1 MKKESNKQY
10 HPPMCASL
18 ELEFRENR
26 DEIICETEHN
36 LNTKPNSIDFLVVK
50 KDAATV
56 MKSGLGAIFK
66 KYNLVEYKSPRDS
79 LGEKIY
85 YRTMGYANILIAYE
99 DDRFTM
105 DDVTIT
111 FVRQAKHVKL
121 MKQLREWGFDIG
133 EYEPGIYHVRKTD
146 HADMQIIVT
155 RLLGKQYKW
164 ISKLTDQVEL
174 EDVKNMIDDIHSLDN
189 ERELLNAES
198 VFDLM
203 TRLNR
208 NKDWMK
214 EVNGMG
220 AFRDLFKED
229 FEQRDRKI
237 AELSKQLQSKDE
249 QLQTQSEQLQSKDE
263 QLQSKDEQLQTQS
276 EQLQSKDEQ
285 LKNEKEKNS
294 RLQQEIEQLKIQM
307 KEQMNK
313 IAIL

>member
-1 MKKESNKQY
+1 
-10 HPPMCASL
+10 
-18 ELEFRENR
+18 
-26 DEIICETEHN
+26 
-36 LNTKPNSIDFLVVK
+36 
-50 KDAATV
+50 

-85 YRTMGYANILIAYE
+85 YRTMGYANLLIAYE

-111 FVRQAKHVKL
+111 FVRQAKPVKL

-249 QLQTQSEQLQSKDE
+249 QLQTQSEHLQCKDE

>member
-1 MKKESNKQY
+1 MEKESRKQY

-18 ELEFRENR
+18 ELEFKENR
-26 DEIICETEHN
+26 DEIVCEIEHN

-50 KDAATV
+50 KSADTV

-66 KYNLVEYKSPRDS
+66 RYNLIEYKSPRDA

-85 YRTMGYANILIAYE
+85 YRTMGYANLLIAYE
-99 DDRFTM
+99 KDSFTM
-105 DDVTIT
+105 DEVTIT
-111 FVRQAKHVKL
+111 FVRQAKPVKL
-121 MKQLREWGFDIG
+121 MKQMRSWDFDIT
-133 EYEPGIYHVRKTD
+133 EYEPGIYHVRKTG

-164 ISKLTDQVEL
+164 ISKLSDRVEL
-174 EDVKNMIDDIHSLDN
+174 EDVKDMINDIHSLTN
-189 ERELLNAES
+189 ERELLNAEA

-203 TRLNR
+203 TRLNK
-208 NKDWMK
+208 NKGWMK

-237 AELSKQLQSKDE
+237 AELS
-249 QLQTQSEQLQSKDE
+249 EQLQSKDE
-263 QLQSKDEQLQTQS
+263 QLQNQSKQLQNQS
-276 EQLQSKDEQ
+276 EQLQ
-285 LKNEKEKNS
+285 NEKEKNT
-294 RLQQEIEQLKIQM
+294 RLQQEIEQLKKQM

-313 IAIL
+313 IAML